1 MERIDYSSWQRLS
14 LSVANLKLD
23 KMNPRIPSYVF
34 IRNQKDIFNYLFN
47 NEKIERLAAKIV
59 DKGFIAHDP
68 IYVVKEGDAYIVVEG
83 NRRVSALKCLLDPG
97 MAPSAS
103 KKRKLER
110 LKNSL
115 GSELIEKVEVYV
127 APSRRAVE
135 NVLYELHAEGKL
147 QWSRQ
152 QKNRFIAGVGI
163 EDGESLEDIAE
174 RFNVKVSEIQDSVQE
189 YILERYFTELDLP
202 TDIEDKALKAKFQ
215 MSTISRLVNRKI
227 FKDRTGF
234 EIINGTLTTTCSK
247 SFFNTLLRQIVT
259 DIVGQKI
266 NSRILNTAK
275 ELDSYLLASM
285 NKIDDGEL
293 NDKVDFNPGKGNN
306 NLGQDDEGQQNG
318 TKRTSRKE
326 FLITRNINYHTGSDK
341 LDVLIQEAQGML
353 LDTYKNAAALLLR
366 SIIEIAVIRIFDI
379 HGKKEQCM
387 NGNGRIKNLSENI
400 NALVKREVWFSDKA
414 YLSDLTRFISKDSA
428 SWNSLDSFNR
438 YAHGE
443 YTLPDREMLKQLRLI
458 ITPLISMCCE
468 SNLNKAKE

>member
-34 IRNQKDIFNYLFN
+34 TRNQKDIFNYLFN

-152 QKNRFIAGVGI
+152 QK
-163 EDGESLEDIAE
+163 
-174 RFNVKVSEIQDSVQE
+174 K
-189 YILERYFTELDLP
+189 
-202 TDIEDKALKAKFQ
+202 
-215 MSTISRLVNRKI
+215 
-227 FKDRTGF
+227 
-234 EIINGTLTTTCSK
+234 
-247 SFFNTLLRQIVT
+247 
-259 DIVGQKI
+259 
-266 NSRILNTAK
+266 
-275 ELDSYLLASM
+275 
-285 NKIDDGEL
+285 
-293 NDKVDFNPGKGNN
+293 
-306 NLGQDDEGQQNG
+306 
-318 TKRTSRKE
+318 
-326 FLITRNINYHTGSDK
+326 
-341 LDVLIQEAQGML
+341 
-353 LDTYKNAAALLLR
+353 
-366 SIIEIAVIRIFDI
+366 
-379 HGKKEQCM
+379 
-387 NGNGRIKNLSENI
+387 
-400 NALVKREVWFSDKA
+400 
-414 YLSDLTRFISKDSA
+414 
-428 SWNSLDSFNR
+428 
-438 YAHGE
+438 
-443 YTLPDREMLKQLRLI
+443 
-458 ITPLISMCCE
+458 
-468 SNLNKAKE
+468 

>member
-23 KMNPRIPSYVF
+23 KMNPRIPSYIF
-34 IRNQKDIFNYLFN
+34 TRNQKDIFNFLFN
-47 NEKIERLAAKIV
+47 NEKIERLATKIV
-59 DKGFIAHDP
+59 DKGFITHDP

-83 NRRVSALKCLLDPG
+83 NRRVSALKCLLEPSI
-97 MAPSAS
+97 APSAS
-103 KKRKLER
+103 KRRKLEL
-110 LKNSL
+110 LKNRL

-189 YILERYFTELDLP
+189 YILERYFTEIDLP

-215 MSTISRLVNRKI
+215 MSTISRLVNRKV

-234 EIINGTLTTTCSK
+234 EIINGTLTTSCSK
-247 SFFNTLLRQIVT
+247 SFFNSLLRQIVT
-259 DIVGQKI
+259 DIVSQKI
-266 NSRILNTAK
+266 NSRKLNTAAQ
-275 ELDSYLLASM
+275 LDSYLQTSM
-285 NKIDDGEL
+285 DKIDDGEL
-293 NDKVDFNPGKGNN
+293 NDKVEFNPGKGADGSNK
-306 NLGQDDEGQQNG
+306 DDEGQQNG
-318 TKRTSRKE
+318 KRRASRKE
-326 FLITRNINYHTGSDK
+326 FLLTRNINYHTGSDK

-366 SIIEIAVIRIFDI
+366 SIIEIAVIRIFEI

-387 NGNGRIKNLSENI
+387 NGNGRIRNLSENI
-400 NALVKREVWFSDKA
+400 NALVKRDIWFSDKS

-428 SWNSLDSFNR
+428 NWNSLDSLNR

-468 SNLNKAKE
+468 SNINKVKE